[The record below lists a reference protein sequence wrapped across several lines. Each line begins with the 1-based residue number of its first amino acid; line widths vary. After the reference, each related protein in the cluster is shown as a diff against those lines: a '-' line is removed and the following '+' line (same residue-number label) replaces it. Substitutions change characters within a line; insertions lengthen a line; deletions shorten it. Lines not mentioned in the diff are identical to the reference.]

1 MTDQEKVKIYEAFLH
16 NLDML
21 LLVGNID
28 KIKEKLALVSNWSY
42 AHRQGNGELN
52 ETEQDQLIKSA
63 MERLK

>member
-1 MTDQEKVKIYEAFLH
+1 MTDQEKVKIYESFLH

-21 LLVGNID
+21 LLVGNSS

-42 AHRQGNGELN
+42 AHRRGNGELT

-63 MERLK
+63 TERLK